1 MKKVY
6 KLLLN
11 NLLGLQVTVK
21 TSPTI
26 TLFFVFR
33 SASTTLGAT
42 QISASEVVRIV
53 NNLRERVFEAL
64 MMIAPF

>member
-1 MKKVY
+1 M
-6 KLLLN
+6 LLLN
-11 NLLGLQVTVK
+11 NLLGLQVIVK

-53 NNLRERVFEAL
+53 NNFREKVSKAL
-64 MMIAPF
+64 ITPF